1 MIKTTLESRIRGEN
15 FPINL
20 QNTELDFITE
30 PLEKLDLNAPS
41 QTLNLTAKRVS
52 MVKNAHADDI
62 HGMISL
68 GNHQFVTGSK
78 DGSLK
83 IWNDQGKLVTDVWKP
98 PEIDY
103 TKWITAL
110 ANVDENR
117 WMSGS
122 RDGNVILWNNTGKC
136 EKVLNAPA
144 GNLNFSKTSKK
155 RNLGRVN
162 SLTAR
167 INKNGNLFYY
177 VGRPC
182 HFTIHSARQSQK
194 SYSEK
199 NFGYCKTNN
208 NDWVYCI
215 HSLSDSKALVVTG
228 DKLDVWLRREKSR
241 IWDRCDSLVAPEWK
255 KNAQRPF
262 ISALVP
268 LSHNLSTCFGLAIF
282 DGSIACIDIES
293 KKQFFK
299 ANEHK
304 GRVWTVENI
313 SENVLA
319 SCGDDHTIK
328 LWDIRAEQKSQNTL
342 QDNIGRVSTL
352 LKLSQSLIVSGSCP
366 DDLKK
371 TPERAELSFWDIRSL

>member
-1 MIKTTLESRIRGEN
+1 MIKTTLENRN
-15 FPINL
+15 FPVNL
-20 QNTELDFITE
+20 QNTELDSITE
-30 PLEKLDLNAPS
+30 SLEKLNLNGSS
-41 QTLNLTAKRVS
+41 QTVNLTAKKV
-52 MVKNAHADDI
+52 MVIKNAHRDDI
-62 HGMISL
+62 HGMIRL

-78 DGSLK
+78 DGCLK
-83 IWNDQGKLVTDVWKP
+83 IWDDKGNLVKHVWDPVK
-98 PEIDY
+98 IDY
-103 TKWITAL
+103 RKWITAL

-122 RDGNVILWNNTGKC
+122 RDGKVILWSHTGQR
-136 EKVLNAPA
+136 EKVLDAPPGA
-144 GNLNFSKTSKK
+144 LHFSNTSKERNLN
-155 RNLGRVN
+155 RVN

-167 INKNGNLFYY
+167 LTKKGDLFYY

-182 HFTIHSARQSQK
+182 HFTVHSAQQSEK
-194 SYSEK
+194 SYIEM

-215 HSLSDSKALVVTG
+215 HTLSASKALVVTG
-228 DKLDVWLRREKSR
+228 DKLDVWVRREKSR
-241 IWDRCDSLVAPEWK
+241 LWDCSDHLIAPQWE

-268 LSHNLSTCFGLAIF
+268 LSHNPSTCFGLAIF

-313 SENVLA
+313 SENVVA

-328 LWDIRAEQKSQNTL
+328 LWDIRAEQKSQKTL
-342 QDNIGRVSTL
+342 KENIGRVSTL
-352 LKLSQSLIVSGSCP
+352 LKLSESLIVSGSCP

-371 TPERAELSFWDIRSL
+371 SQARAELTFWDIRSL